1 MQLQADQPGMF
12 SIAAADLVD
21 FGLGQAFRK
30 AVIEDPKFQ
39 ALRKSALAVEP
50 LFDFLYLH
58 RHNHLWPLCPSPVSR
73 ILNADGRTRD
83 ARLAPVL
90 TAAVKLDALCLT
102 FGDMFRNGELPAIGE
117 AVDRVDKRGGSR
129 YRISPEIWAQEKF
142 YFHDQTGDIFE
153 EVLSSSDPKKRWV
166 KRWTDV
172 MTRAKAAEPQAT
184 VASLENK
191 EPSRW
196 ERLQKFN
203 WGLLGR

>member
-1 MQLQADQPGMF
+1 MQLQADQSRLI
-12 SIAAADLVD
+12 SIAAADLAD
-21 FGLGQAFRK
+21 LGLGQAFRK

-39 ALRKSALAVEP
+39 TLRKSALAVEP

-58 RHNHLWPLCPSPVSR
+58 RHNHIWPLCPSPVSR
-73 ILNADGRTRD
+73 ILNADVRMRD

-90 TAAVKLDALCLT
+90 TAAVKLGALCLT

-117 AVDRVDKRGGSR
+117 AVDWVDKRGCSR
-129 YRISPEIWAQEKF
+129 YRIPPEVWAQEKF
-142 YFHDQTGDIFE
+142 HFHDQTGDIFE
-153 EVLSSSDPKKRWV
+153 EVIYSSDPKKRWV
-166 KRWTDV
+166 RRWTDV
-172 MTRAKAAEPQAT
+172 MTRAKGAEPQAT
-184 VASLENK
+184 VAALENK